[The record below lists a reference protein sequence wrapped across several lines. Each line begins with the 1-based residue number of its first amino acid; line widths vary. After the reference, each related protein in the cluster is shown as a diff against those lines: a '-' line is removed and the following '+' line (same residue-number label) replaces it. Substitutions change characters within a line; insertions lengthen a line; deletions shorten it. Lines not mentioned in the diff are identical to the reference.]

1 MANEKKNRLLPYD
14 AVSPGFEAIYTGKK
28 SSSEGEK
35 VDMITTITSDDA
47 GDEIRRWP
55 VFSWTFPG
63 QEKRWDEEIKHINDM
78 QSKLGPLDDNI
89 RQIRAHIAS
98 LVPCDSGFPVTVD
111 ELLNAIGRGKL
122 DEPSF
127 RNGCWCSGMWWE
139 QKTTQPSH
147 TPSMRIIRSVL
158 TGYLAGKSREGFIE
172 DFPGA
177 AGFVHRTYEWLGPPA
192 ELTEVQKLMMQRM
205 FLTVDFFTKVSGTTV
220 SGPCSQFSDVS
231 TMKEAEMLGEEVLG
245 EGGRGA
251 RLDAEISEKAGLPQ
265 IHPRWDP
272 KFQDYLEKLDD
283 PQKKE
288 LYRTCCAIASGVYT
302 LSDCHHN
309 TFRLIENWIHGIGA
323 GKSSIPTRKAGAER
337 ERMGHLLFGYVLG
350 LDKWLV
356 GVPMQFLLLDLGH
369 IDIGFEVKNEVLRVY
384 AYLGE
389 KRTPVREWLAA
400 CLWHSLMYNVMDAD
414 NPAGLVCHKHFI
426 EEAGKAG
433 ISLREWMDSGLS
445 AGKQIREPENPS

>member
-1 MANEKKNRLLPYD
+1 
-14 AVSPGFEAIYTGKK
+14 
-28 SSSEGEK
+28 
-35 VDMITTITSDDA
+35 MITTITSDNA
-47 GDEIRRWP
+47 GNEIIRWP
-55 VFSWTFPG
+55 VFTWTFPG
-63 QEKRWDEEIKHINDM
+63 QEKDWDEEIKHINNI
-78 QSKLGPLDDNI
+78 QSKLGDLDDST

-127 RNGCWCSGMWWE
+127 RNGCWCTGMWWE

-147 TPSMRIIRSVL
+147 IGSMRTIHAVF

-177 AGFVHRTYEWLGPPA
+177 AGFINRTYEWLGPAA

-205 FLTVDFFTKVSGTTV
+205 FLTVDFFTKSSDTTD
-220 SGPCSQFSDVS
+220 SGPHSQFSDVS
-231 TMKEAEMLGEEVLG
+231 TMQEAEMLGEEVFG

-251 RLDAEISEKAGLPQ
+251 CLDAEISEKAGLPQ

-272 KFQDYLEKLDD
+272 KFQENLESLES

-288 LYRTCCAIASGVYT
+288 LYKTCCAIASGVYT

-323 GKSSIPTRKAGAER
+323 GKSNIPTRKAGTER

-350 LDKWLV
+350 LDKWLI
-356 GVPMQFLLLDLGH
+356 GIPMQFLLLDLGH
-369 IDIGFEVKNEVLRVY
+369 IDLGFDLKNEILRVY

-389 KRTPVREWLAA
+389 ERIPVKEWLAA
-400 CLWHSLMYNVMDAD
+400 CLWHNLMYSYLDAN
-414 NPAGLVCHKHFI
+414 NPAGLVCHKELLEHA
-426 EEAGKAG
+426 EQVG
-433 ISLREWMDSGLS
+433 ISPREWMDSALRNGS
-445 AGKQIREPENPS
+445 